1 MQISKLLAR
10 VVHLL
15 KKKNLCRYVSLRA
28 CFDRKFLR
36 EQKKKNTHFNFPKG
50 ILIFFLRRVRRSR
63 LIALIYFK
71 S

>member
-50 ILIFFLRRVRRSR
+50 ILIFF
-63 LIALIYFK
+63 
-71 S
+71 